1 VESCVLDYPVLLIFP
16 AALAFA
22 AVMDIFTMTIPN
34 RVSLALVAA
43 FPVAALLAGLSMH
56 TALMHLAAFAIV
68 LAICMALFAFNLL
81 GGGDG
86 KLLAS
91 TALWVGLD
99 QLLPFVVTVTVAGGI
114 LSIVFLM
121 ARQIPVGAFPLPE
134 WAARLHK
141 SGNGIPYGLAIC
153 AGGMLVYPQTAIFKT
168 LIS

>member
-1 VESCVLDYPVLLIFP
+1 
-16 AALAFA
+16 
-22 AVMDIFTMTIPN
+22 
-34 RVSLALVAA
+34 
-43 FPVAALLAGLSMH
+43 
-56 TALMHLAAFAIV
+56 
-68 LAICMALFAFNLL
+68 MALFAFNLL

-99 QLLPFVVTVTVAGGI
+99 QLLPFVVIVTVAGGI

-121 ARQIPVGAFPLPE
+121 ARQIPVGAFSLPE